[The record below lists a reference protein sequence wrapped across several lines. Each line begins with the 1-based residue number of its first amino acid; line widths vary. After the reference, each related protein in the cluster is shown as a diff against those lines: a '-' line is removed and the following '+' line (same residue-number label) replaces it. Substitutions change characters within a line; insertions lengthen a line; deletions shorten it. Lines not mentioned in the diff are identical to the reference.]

1 MVSKRNIKNKMI
13 NKQTE
18 KILQWGIIIT
28 TGVLVIVGS
37 SVTLFAFKAMQNSK
51 RITDIQVEQIKKINE
66 QIGKPQVIEQ
76 RYITVKEKE

>member
-1 MVSKRNIKNKMI
+1 MI
-13 NKQTE
+13 TKQTE

-28 TGVLVIVGS
+28 TGVMVIVGL

-66 QIGKPQVIEQ
+66 QIGKPQIIEQ
-76 RYITVKEKE
+76 RYITVKEAK